1 MTDLARP
8 LAAYLGRHLQHERG
22 ASPHTV
28 KSYVA
33 AFRLLAGFLAGRR
46 GVRPCKLEVEHL
58 DVDGILA
65 FLDHLETERGCTAG
79 TRNVRLAAIKGFAG
93 YLEFRHPEHLDV
105 AARLRAIPAKKAGQP
120 PVDHLTG
127 NEVKAIL
134 NAPDRTTRTG
144 LRDHAMMCL
153 AYDAALRVSELVTLP
168 LDGLDQ
174 PGLRQVRVMGKGR
187 RGRFLPLWKET
198 GAALRSWLAVRPRGA
213 DPHLFLNASGAGM
226 TTRGFAKRLAVHA
239 ETAAADVPAVAEKA
253 VTPHSL
259 RHARALHIL
268 EKTGD
273 IRQVALWLG
282 HASQQTTET
291 YLRIDPA
298 EKLRILSAGEAPG
311 IGQGSFPGVHDELL
325 AMLDGVG

>member
-8 LAAYLGRHLQHERG
+8 LATYLGQHLRHERG

-28 KSYVA
+28 KSYIA
-33 AFRLLAGFLAGRR
+33 AFRMLAGFLAERR
-46 GVRPCKLEVEHL
+46 GIRPCKLEIGHL
-58 DVDGILA
+58 DADGILA
-65 FLDHLETERGCTAG
+65 FLDHLETGRGNTVG

-105 AARLRAIPAKKAGQP
+105 AARLRAIPAKKADLP
-120 PVDHLTG
+120 PVDHLTR
-127 NEVKAIL
+127 NEVRAIL

-174 PGLRQVRVMGKGR
+174 PGHRQVRVMGKGR

-198 GAALRSWLAVRPRGA
+198 GTALRAWLAVRPRGA
-213 DPHLFLNASGAGM
+213 DLHLFLNSSGVGM

-239 ETAAADVPAVAEKA
+239 GTAAAAAPAIAGKT

-259 RHARALHIL
+259 RHARALSIL
-268 EKTGD
+268 ERTGD

-282 HASQQTTET
+282 HANQQTTEI
-291 YLRIDPA
+291 YLRVDPA
-298 EKLRILSAGEAPG
+298 EKLRILSADEAPG
-311 IGQGSFPGVHDELL
+311 IGQGNFPGVHDELL
-325 AMLDGVG
+325 AMLDGMG